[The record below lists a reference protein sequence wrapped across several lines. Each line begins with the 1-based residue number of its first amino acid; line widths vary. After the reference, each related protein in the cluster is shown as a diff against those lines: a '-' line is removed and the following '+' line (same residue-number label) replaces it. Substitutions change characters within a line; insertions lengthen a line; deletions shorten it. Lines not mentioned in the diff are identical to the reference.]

1 MGAEY
6 VDEGGKLLPPPE
18 QLFVLTSARTSESS
32 SVVTSSLSVHTS
44 EKDADSAIFFNEKNK
59 AQRFTLKKEACQ
71 CNQCN
76 TANNCCFFVVNS
88 NFFR

>member
-6 VDEGGKLLPPPE
+6 IDEGGKLLPPPE
-18 QLFVLTSARTSESS
+18 QLFVLTSARFSESS
-32 SVVTSSLSVHTS
+32 SVVTSSLSVHSS

-59 AQRFTLKKEACQ
+59 PQRFTLKKEACQ

-76 TANNCCFFVVNS
+76 ITVNNCFFVVYS
-88 NFFR
+88 KRF